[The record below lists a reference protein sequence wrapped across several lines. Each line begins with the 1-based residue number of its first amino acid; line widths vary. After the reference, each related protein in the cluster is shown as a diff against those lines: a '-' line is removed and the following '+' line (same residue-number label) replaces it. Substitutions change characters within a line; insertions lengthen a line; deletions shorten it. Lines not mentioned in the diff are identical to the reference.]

1 MRTLLSLIVA
11 IVFLVLGIIVSFFL
25 FLIGLFN
32 KPLKDKIALK
42 LVQGAFG
49 LICFFAGA
57 KKTVIGRENIP
68 DDKPVLYVANHQSFF
83 DIIIGYR
90 LVKGRC
96 GFVAKKEMLKVPLLR
111 HWMKLLYCLFLDRE
125 NIKEGLKT
133 ILQGIDYVKNQGISM
148 WIFPEGTRNK
158 TPEEGLLPF
167 KEGALKIA
175 EKSGCPIIP
184 VAISNTANLFENHL
198 PWMRRAK
205 VTFRFGEPILLSE
218 LEKEDRKHAG
228 AYVQKVIENMLESD
242 TLA

>member
-1 MRTLLSLIVA
+1 MEIRDFQRGGIV
-11 IVFLVLGIIVSFFL
+11 G
-25 FLIGLFN
+25 
-32 KPLKDKIALK
+32 
-42 LVQGAFG
+42 
-49 LICFFAGA
+49 
-57 KKTVIGRENIP
+57 
-68 DDKPVLYVANHQSFF
+68 
-83 DIIIGYR
+83 
-90 LVKGRC
+90 
-96 GFVAKKEMLKVPLLR
+96 
-111 HWMKLLYCLFLDRE
+111 
-125 NIKEGLKT
+125 
-133 ILQGIDYVKNQGISM
+133 
-148 WIFPEGTRNK
+148 IFPEGTRNK

-242 TLA
+242 TQA